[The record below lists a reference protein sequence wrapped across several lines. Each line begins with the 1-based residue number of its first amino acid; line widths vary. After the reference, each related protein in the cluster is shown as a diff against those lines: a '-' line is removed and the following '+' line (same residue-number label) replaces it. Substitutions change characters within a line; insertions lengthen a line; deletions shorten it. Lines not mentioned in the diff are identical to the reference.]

1 MPDHRPLHRGASSP
15 APRCELYYGGR
26 PQEPQSGRY
35 LPTLNPATGETLSR
49 VAAAAAADVDA
60 AVRTAH
66 RAFPDWRSLK
76 PTERAALLMAAAR
89 KLREHVEDLA
99 MLDAL
104 NSGNPIAEMVRDV
117 ESGAAT
123 LDYFAGLAS
132 AVKGE
137 TIPMGSASFNYTL
150 REPLGVVARILAY
163 NHPLMFAAM
172 KIAAP
177 LAAGNTVVL
186 KPADQTPLSALRM
199 AELLSEILPAGV
211 LSVLP
216 GDKECGQALAAHR
229 LVQKISLIGSVP
241 TAKAIMR
248 MAAETLKPVL
258 FELGG
263 KNALILYPDADVDK
277 AIAGAVTGMNFTWAG
292 QSCGSTSRV
301 FVHASIHD
309 RVLEE
314 IVRSIGKRHKPGLPT
329 DRATTMG
336 PLVSQAHRDRVLGY
350 IEAGVKEG
358 ARLVTGGKPPDDKR
372 LADGFFL
379 EPTVFADVTQDM
391 RIAREEIFGP
401 VLAVLKWTDEDDL
414 FEQVNAVD
422 YGLTASIWTRDL
434 VTAHRAA
441 VRVQAGYVWIN
452 NVTQHFIGAPF
463 GGYKQSGIGREE
475 SFDELLEFTQLK
487 NVNIP
492 L

>member
-1 MPDHRPLHRGASSP
+1 
-15 APRCELYYGGR
+15 
-26 PQEPQSGRY
+26 
-35 LPTLNPATGETLSR
+35 
-49 VAAAAAADVDA
+49 
-60 AVRTAH
+60 
-66 RAFPDWRSLK
+66 
-76 PTERAALLMAAAR
+76 
-89 KLREHVEDLA
+89 
-99 MLDAL
+99 
-104 NSGNPIAEMVRDV
+104 
-117 ESGAAT
+117 
-123 LDYFAGLAS
+123 
-132 AVKGE
+132 
-137 TIPMGSASFNYTL
+137 
-150 REPLGVVARILAY
+150 
-163 NHPLMFAAM
+163 M

-199 AELLSEILPAGV
+199 AELLFGILPAGV

-216 GDKECGQALAAHR
+216 GDKDCGQALAAHR

-248 MAAETLKPVL
+248 TAAETLKPVL

-277 AIAGAVTGMNFTWAG
+277 GIAGAVTGMNFTWAG
-292 QSCGSTSRV
+292 QSCGSTSRA

-309 RVLEE
+309 RVLEG

-379 EPTVFADVTQDM
+379 EPTVFADVTHDM

-401 VLAVLKWTDEDDL
+401 VLTVLKWTDEDEL

-441 VRVQAGYVWIN
+441 ARVQAGYVWIN

-475 SFDELLEFTQLK
+475 SFDELLEFTQVK